1 MDEMKIQTRFIQSI
15 IENVIQKELKKK
27 LGYDIDVQFTQPIR
41 VTFDDKD
48 LNVNVSVEAS
58 IPKEAISKI
67 IKDII

>member
-15 IENVIQKELKKK
+15 IENAIHKELKKK
-27 LGYDIDVQFTQPIR
+27 LGCDIDVQFTQPIR

-58 IPKEAISKI
+58 IPKEVISKI
-67 IKDII
+67 LKDIV

>member
-27 LGYDIDVQFTQPIR
+27 FGHDIDVQFTQPITM
-41 VTFDDKD
+41 TFDDND
-48 LNVNVSVEAS
+48 LDVNVSVEAI

-67 IKDII
+67 VKELM